1 MSAPLDSRPRG
12 LNPQPFEWE
21 SIPLNAREPF
31 PSEYKR
37 ALTGRIKI
45 SHFHNQLTLV
55 TQNGGKSRF
64 EFKLV
69 STFIAK
75 FVLHVQWITFPS
87 KKHATVFAEDKCE
100 PLLFAVLYSETHF
113 LLKIQIVVLSLMLTR

>member
-1 MSAPLDSRPRG
+1 MSAPLDCRPRG

-37 ALTGRIKI
+37 ALTGHIKI
-45 SHFHNQLTLV
+45 SHFHNQ
-55 TQNGGKSRF
+55 
-64 EFKLV
+64 LV

-75 FVLHVQWITFPS
+75 FVLHIQWITFPS